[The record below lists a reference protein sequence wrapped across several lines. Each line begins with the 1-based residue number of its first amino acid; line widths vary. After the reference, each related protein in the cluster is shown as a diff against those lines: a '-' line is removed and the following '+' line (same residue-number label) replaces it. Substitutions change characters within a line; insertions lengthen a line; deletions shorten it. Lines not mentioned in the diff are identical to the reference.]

1 MKTIYAD
8 YNAATEAGHICL
20 TTLGS
25 QEDVARAGLEPGDWA
40 WLSDTEVILGA
51 QLAIDDRYGLVG
63 IPDWD
68 TLVHLDDDDVRHYE
82 SVANELTR
90 LLRKSRRSNDEERR
104 ILQLLTA
111 MENLAPRED
120 AGCMPPGYFASR
132 RAETLELLGK
142 PELALIEI
150 EEARRLGSTDP
161 DDDFLLLGILRR
173 LDLPRARREAE
184 ALASDPKVPAV
195 VLAQC
200 INVMATHADDLPD
213 DQFESLAFQILEWAD
228 RFDRA
233 PGREEVMAST
243 LALLHFNRGM
253 ALLRLGRI
261 EAARDA
267 LRLARAVDPIFAG
280 IDEAARLNAYD
291 QHARDLAARVRA
303 RSTAA

>member
-20 TTLGS
+20 TTVGS
-25 QEDVARAGLEPGDWA
+25 REDIERAGLEPGDWA
-40 WLSDTEVILGA
+40 WLSDTEVIIGA
-51 QLAIDDRYGLVG
+51 QLALDGYYGLVG

-68 TLVHLDDDDVRHYE
+68 TLIHLDDEDVRRYE
-82 SVANELTR
+82 TVANELIR
-90 LLRKSRRSNDEERR
+90 LLGKSRRSHDEERR

-111 MENLAPRED
+111 IENLTPRDD
-120 AGCMPPGYFASR
+120 ANSIPPGYFASR

-142 PELALIEI
+142 PELALLEI

-161 DDDFLLLGILRR
+161 DDDFLYLGILRR

-184 ALASDPKVPAV
+184 AFASDTNAPAA
-195 VLAQC
+195 VLAEC

-213 DQFESLAFQILEWAD
+213 DQFQAVAEHILAWAD

-233 PGREEVMAST
+233 PGREEVTAPT
-243 LALLHFNRGM
+243 LALLQFNRGM
-253 ALLRLGRI
+253 TLLRLGRV
-261 EAARDA
+261 EAAREA
-267 LRLARAVDPIFAG
+267 LRLARAVDPIFPG
-280 IDEAARLNAYD
+280 IDEAARLTAYD
-291 QHARDLAARVRA
+291 QQARALAARGRA